1 MNISAAEVAVYILAF
16 IYGIVLGSFL
26 NVLIY
31 RIPNKENFTTER
43 SHCMTCGTKI
53 KWYDLIPVFSYIFLR
68 GRCRSCKSKI
78 SVQYPIVEGLNGLLY
93 VIIFIVRGITLDSV
107 LIAFVTSIF
116 IVISVIDWRTY
127 EIPFGLNI
135 VIFVLAVIRIGIKP
149 EGWIGHLI
157 GFVAVSG
164 FMLICLI
171 IGRMI
176 KGVDA
181 FGGGDI
187 KLMAAAGLFAGWKC
201 VILAFLIGCVL
212 GAVIHSIRMKLTD
225 ADRVLAF
232 GPYLCVGLFI
242 SILFGNNIIDWYL
255 GML

>member
-1 MNISAAEVAVYILAF
+1 MNLTTAEVMIYILIF
-16 IYGIVLGSFL
+16 LYGIVLGSFL

-43 SHCMTCGTKI
+43 SHCMTCGAKI

-68 GRCRSCKSKI
+68 GRCRSCKSHI
-78 SVQYPIVEGLNGLLY
+78 SVQYPLIEGLNGLLY
-93 VIIFIVRGITLDSV
+93 VIIFLVNGISIDSV
-107 LIAFVTSIF
+107 LISLVTSVF

-135 VIFVLAVIRIGIKP
+135 AIFVLAVIRVIISPLK
-149 EGWIGHLI
+149 WTDHLI
-157 GFVAVSG
+157 GFAAVSG
-164 FMLICLI
+164 FMLVCLI

-201 VILAFLIGCVL
+201 VILAFLIGCIL
-212 GAVIHSIRMKLTD
+212 GAIIHSIRMKVTA

-232 GPYLCVGLFI
+232 GPYLCAGLFI
-242 SILFGNNIIDWYL
+242 SILFGNSIIDWYL